1 VIVPEE
7 AEADAA
13 AQVLEAQQNG
23 QNTSLLDSDE
33 SREEAQDQKQTN
45 IPAPDSAPEPMEDIV
60 QAQDA
65 EHVSL
70 SSAADAATSSSTTTT
85 AAGAMKRRQS
95 VTPEAESNKRTR
107 LSPSSASPRPT
118 PAHDS
123 APTST
128 TTTTSSKSAPRV
140 RPATDLAR
148 NRRLF
153 GGLLST
159 LSASTASSTATH
171 QRRLDIESRAAAKL
185 ALSSA
190 AAEAARSE
198 RAAELWATRQRE
210 QERWSEYEMRVRHE
224 RVRAVAGSLETRTR
238 PVLYW
243 RPYELRGEERERIER
258 QKLDAE
264 EMVQREIED
273 FERDRDHQQQRR
285 RRRSSPYS
293 NGARQRRASSSDYGD
308 ENRPRP
314 RLEAVNGHGNEN
326 GHGHG
331 EEGDSGRDGIE
342 TPARRKSGDAG
353 GGAVGTLGAGVDAPE
368 PIREAEGGQ
377 PKAVQ
382 VEAGTEETPARE
394 PGEDNEEMMMDAGED
409 AVIY

>member
-1 VIVPEE
+1 
-7 AEADAA
+7 
-13 AQVLEAQQNG
+13 
-23 QNTSLLDSDE
+23 
-33 SREEAQDQKQTN
+33 
-45 IPAPDSAPEPMEDIV
+45 
-60 QAQDA
+60 
-65 EHVSL
+65 
-70 SSAADAATSSSTTTT
+70 
-85 AAGAMKRRQS
+85 
-95 VTPEAESNKRTR
+95 
-107 LSPSSASPRPT
+107 
-118 PAHDS
+118 
-123 APTST
+123 
-128 TTTTSSKSAPRV
+128 
-140 RPATDLAR
+140 
-148 NRRLF
+148 
-153 GGLLST
+153 
-159 LSASTASSTATH
+159 
-171 QRRLDIESRAAAKL
+171 
-185 ALSSA
+185 
-190 AAEAARSE
+190 
-198 RAAELWATRQRE
+198 
-210 QERWSEYEMRVRHE
+210 
-224 RVRAVAGSLETRTR
+224 
-238 PVLYW
+238 VLYW

>member
-1 VIVPEE
+1 MIVPEE
-7 AEADAA
+7 AEAEAA
-13 AQVLEAQQNG
+13 AQILEAQQNE
-23 QNTSLLDSDE
+23 QNTPLPNGDE
-33 SREEAQDQKQTN
+33 SREEAQETEQTN
-45 IPAPDSAPEPMEDIV
+45 SLQPDSAPEPMEDIV

-65 EHVSL
+65 GHDL
-70 SSAADAATSSSTTTT
+70 LPSSADPTTSTTTGTT
-85 AAGAMKRRQS
+85 AAGPMKRRQS
-95 VTPEAESNKRTR
+95 ASPEPEFNKRTR
-107 LSPSSASPRPT
+107 LSPSSASSNPT
-118 PAHDS
+118 PGPDP
-123 APTST
+123 APAIST
-128 TTTTSSKSAPRV
+128 TAAARRKAPV
-140 RPATDLAR
+140 DLAR

-159 LSASTASSTATH
+159 LSASSASSSATH

-314 RLEAVNGHGNEN
+314 RLEAVNGHGNES

>member
-1 VIVPEE
+1 MIVPEE
-7 AEADAA
+7 AEAEAA

-23 QNTSLLDSDE
+23 QNTPLPNADE
-33 SREEAQDQKQTN
+33 PREEAQGEEQTN
-45 IPAPDSAPEPMEDIV
+45 EAPEQMEDIV

-65 EHVSL
+65 EHESL
-70 SSAADAATSSSTTTT
+70 PSTADAATSTTSTTT
-85 AAGAMKRRQS
+85 AAGATKRRQS
-95 VTPEAESNKRTR
+95 ASSESEFKKRTR
-107 LSPSSASPRPT
+107 LSPSSAFSNPTPGPNPT
-118 PAHDS
+118 PA
-123 APTST
+123 TST
-128 TTTTSSKSAPRV
+128 TAAARRKAP
-140 RPATDLAR
+140 ADLAR

-159 LSASTASSTATH
+159 LSASSAPSTATH

-190 AAEAARSE
+190 AAESARSE

-210 QERWSEYEMRVRHE
+210 QERWTEYEMRVRHE

-258 QKLDAE
+258 QRLDAE
-264 EMVQREIED
+264 EMVQRELED
-273 FERDRDHQQQRR
+273 FERQRDQQQQRRRR

-308 ENRPRP
+308 ENRPRT

-331 EEGDSGRDGIE
+331 EKGDSGRDGME
-342 TPARRKSGDAG
+342 APTRRKSGDAG
-353 GGAVGTLGAGVDAPE
+353 GGADGMLGAGDDAPE
-368 PIREAEGGQ
+368 PVREAEGGQ
-377 PKAVQ
+377 SQAMQ

-394 PGEDNEEMMMDAGED
+394 PGEDNEEMMVDAGED